1 MAIKMEKKKY
11 TLIEQYD
18 EKCRLY
24 QSFLAEIE
32 HQITSILQTSQ
43 IVCNAI
49 TSRLKTRESLAG
61 KIERKQNKYSNLA
74 EITDIAGVRI
84 ITYYAEDVD
93 KIADIIESEFVVDR
107 ENSIDKRESLEPDR
121 FGYCSVHYVVSMSEE
136 RTALRE
142 CQAYKGMKCEI
153 QIRSVL
159 QHAWAE
165 IEHDIGYKSEIAVPK
180 EMRRSFSRLAGLLEI
195 ADREF
200 DDIRRSLVNYKEA
213 AKRKIQQD
221 EFMDKEIDAVLI
233 ETIIN
238 TDSKV
243 QELAKKISD
252 LLKERL
258 KKYAD
263 RDYIESTILE
273 LNSLGVKT
281 VRQLY
286 GVIDD
291 YYDTACLIAFE
302 KLKDYKSKNE
312 DDEVDPAIAIFYLEY
327 AILLT
332 ERCTH
337 EQIEEY
343 LSRNNIGEQD
353 RMKEIVEELYN
364 IGKKIKKD

>member
-1 MAIKMEKKKY
+1 MAVNLAEKKY
-11 TLIEQYD
+11 TLIDQYD
-18 EKCRLY
+18 TKCRLY
-24 QSFLAEIE
+24 QSFLSEIE

-43 IVCNAI
+43 VVCNAI
-49 TSRLKTRESLAG
+49 TSRLKTRESLTE
-61 KIERKQNKYSNLA
+61 KIERKQNKYADLA

-93 KIADIIESEFVVDR
+93 KVADIIESEFVVDK

-200 DDIRRSLVNYKEA
+200 NDIRRSLANYKEA
-213 AKRKIQQD
+213 ATQKIQQD
-221 EFMDKEIDAVLI
+221 EFMDKEIDAVLV

-238 TDSKV
+238 TNPKV
-243 QELAKKISD
+243 QQLGKHIASILNAK
-252 LLKERL
+252 LKEQ
-258 KKYAD
+258 KD
-263 RDYIESTILE
+263 RGYIEATIRE
-273 LNSLGVKT
+273 LDSLGVKT

-286 GVIDD
+286 SIIDD
-291 YYDTACLIAFE
+291 YYDTACYIATE
-302 KLKDYKSKNE
+302 LLKDYISNE
-312 DDEVDPAIAIFYLEY
+312 EEEVSPAIAVFYLEY

-337 EQIEEY
+337 KQIEQY
-343 LSRNNIGEQD
+343 LVRNDIGEPE
-353 RMKEIVEELYN
+353 KLEETVKELYS
-364 IGKKIKKD
+364 IGKAIDKR